1 VGKPAL
7 RKSDID
13 PDLDR
18 FERRL
23 RAEGFRFI
31 AGADE
36 AGRGALAGPLVAAAV
51 ILPEGF
57 DLEGVAD
64 SKMLTALQRERAYV
78 RIRSGAVA
86 VAVCRATP
94 TRIDHRGLHRSN
106 MSLLRLALRRLEP
119 RPDFVLTDGWPVR
132 GVSFPHLSIRKGD
145 AVTAS
150 VAAASIVAKVER
162 DAIMSRYHRRYPE
175 YGFDSNRGYGTRR
188 HWDALVRFGPTPIH
202 RRSFRGVADPKP
214 LPGRE
219 IPALDAEELG
229 ARMPAALDP
238 EELEARAL
246 EALDD
251 GEG

>member
-1 VGKPAL
+1 MGKPAL
-7 RKSDID
+7 RRSDVD

-23 RAEGFRFI
+23 RAEGFRHI

-57 DLEGVAD
+57 PLDGIAD
-64 SKMLTALQRERAYV
+64 SKMLTALQRKRAFA

-86 VAVCRATP
+86 VAVCRAMP

-106 MSLLRLALRRLEP
+106 MFLLRRALKELSTP
-119 RPDFVLTDGWPVR
+119 PDFVLTDGWPVR
-132 GVSFPHLSIRKGD
+132 GVPFPHLSIRKGD

-150 VAAASIVAKVER
+150 VAAASIVAKVTR
-162 DAIMSRYHRRYPE
+162 DAMMDRYHRRFPE

-188 HWDALVRFGPTPIH
+188 HWDALVRLGPTPIH
-202 RRSFRGVADPKP
+202 RRSFKGVADPKP

-219 IPALDAEELG
+219 V
-229 ARMPAALDP
+229 P
-238 EELEARAL
+238 EELSVEAL
-246 EALDD
+246 EAFD
-251 GEG
+251 EAE